1 MINPINLIKVD
12 DIQGSDGKIF
22 HVGDLPP
29 YDEEDYDLTNTKD
42 FNKYLKDVKTEVR
55 NSYEYRE
62 LIKYLKEYAG
72 MNTSGLNPNIRTDDT
87 TRKLKIE
94 IHHTPFTLE
103 DITKIIYDKRLFYHE
118 DLSVEMVAKE
128 VTECH
133 YKGII
138 GLYPLSATEHE
149 MVHNG
154 YLFIP
159 LSKVFGR
166 YDIFVSLYRQFI
178 DEDLLSTLEA
188 IQEYERI
195 FDMEEQRRILA
206 QSNIY
211 IDPAGAYNIP
221 ELASLKNAMSGRI
234 STIKDNMY
242 SLPTLDETTDTKMIQ
257 VFHMI
262 DDND

>member
-1 MINPINLIKVD
+1 MINPINLIKVE
-12 DIQGSDGKIF
+12 DIQGSDGKTF

-29 YDEEDYDLTNTKD
+29 YDQEDYDLTDTKD
-42 FNKYLKDVKTEVR
+42 FNKFLKDVKTEVR

-62 LIKYLKEYAG
+62 LIKYLKTYGGMYA
-72 MNTSGLNPNIRTDDT
+72 SGLNPNVRIDDNN
-87 TRKLKIE
+87 RRLKIE
-94 IHHTPFTLE
+94 VHHTPFTLE

-138 GLYPLSATEHE
+138 GLYPLTATEHE
-149 MVHNG
+149 LVHNG

-159 LSKVFGR
+159 PSHVFGR

-178 DEDLLSTLEA
+178 DDDLLETLDA
-188 IQEYERI
+188 IEEYEKH
-195 FDMEEQRRILA
+195 FNMVEQTRLLQ

-211 IDPAGAYNIP
+211 IDPAGAYRIP
-221 ELASLKNAMSGRI
+221 QLSSLKDAMSGRI

-242 SLPTLDETTDTKMIQ
+242 SLPTLNETTDTKMIQ
-257 VFHMI
+257 VFHII
-262 DDND
+262 DNE